1 MAVTNV
7 ESFYIGGPDRGPD
20 IEEQIAKT
28 ADLQRAY
35 NETLRAAIDQVTDNF
50 IDAIAQGK
58 ALGNIAE
65 VASQLSALRHNL
77 RP

>member
-1 MAVTNV
+1 M
-7 ESFYIGGPDRGPD
+7 ESKQTYRVVKL
-20 IEEQIAKT
+20 EEQIAKT
-28 ADLQRAY
+28 ADIQRAY
-35 NETLRAAIDQVTDNF
+35 NETLRAAIDQVTDDF

-65 VASQLSALRHNL
+65 VASQLSALRLNL